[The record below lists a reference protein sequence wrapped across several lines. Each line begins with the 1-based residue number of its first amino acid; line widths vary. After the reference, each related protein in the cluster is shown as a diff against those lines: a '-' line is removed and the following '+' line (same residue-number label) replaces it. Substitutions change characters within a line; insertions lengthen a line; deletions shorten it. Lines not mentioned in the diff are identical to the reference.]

1 MLLVGAIVIALVMA
15 LSSALPG
22 LIASVNDNPVAIS
35 TIIALAVVQS
45 LPASTRP
52 DTVFTTVIITIATGT
67 LLSGVVFLVV
77 GQFKLGNLV
86 RFIPYPVIGGF
97 LAGTGLILFR
107 GAFVASANVS
117 LTLTNIPALLQFDVL
132 KFWLPAFIFGL
143 VMMVVLNRFS
153 HFLIVPSVILIAIGL
168 FYAGLTVGGMSIDQ
182 AIAAGWLIEP
192 VSEGGIWQ
200 PIMPADLLAV
210 NWPIVW
216 GQAGNIMTLI
226 IIATVAVLLN
236 TTALESAF
244 QHDIDMNHEIKFAGI
259 ANIIAALGGSVVGYH
274 YVGMSV
280 LMNKMKAASR
290 LVGIPIAV
298 VCVVAL
304 PFGASV
310 VSLIPKYTL
319 GGLAFFIG
327 LAFLYD
333 WVYISFKKL
342 ARPDL
347 LIILAI
353 MFIMVIWGPLEG
365 VVVGILITVALFIVN
380 YSRTTIVRHGL
391 SGSNYHS
398 HIDRPSA
405 HRRVLRDKGGQ
416 IRILTLQGFI
426 FFGTSN
432 TLLQEVR
439 NIAEN
444 REDVVVRYLII
455 DLEKVV
461 GLDSSALHNFVK
473 IRQTGVEHDF
483 TVVYAHFS
491 DEVRRQ
497 FEQESFIDGSPLVS
511 HIFPNLDYALE
522 WCEDRVLAGENIE
535 VSIEAHPLRD
545 ELGESFGDAALVD
558 RFMTYLEKQDVAQG
572 EYLIVQGEPADEMYF
587 LISGR
592 ATMQV
597 ELENNETYRLQTVG
611 PGSVIGIEG
620 MLQQNTQPY
629 AESIVIDETSSVYCL
644 SKDALANL
652 QEKDAP
658 VAVKFQEFLLNY
670 LAGQYSRTIEL
681 TKDLLGIEQ

>member
-192 VSEGGIWQ
+192 VS
-200 PIMPADLLAV
+200 D
-210 NWPIVW
+210 
-216 GQAGNIMTLI
+216 IMTLI

-244 QHDIDMNHEIKFAGI
+244 QHDSDMNHEIKFAGI